1 MKKILLSASV
11 VASLFAQP
19 TVEELQ
25 QQINSL
31 QKQLQEVKANQQ
43 KVEKKV
49 KYQNDRYYKKVGPIV
64 SNTHLF
70 FDADLRTTFD
80 YLYQK
85 TKNNNIYTNNIFTN
99 RLILSGVAQP
109 ADNLKFNLKIE
120 ANEMFGMNNNDANS
134 QYNNISWVANETPD
148 DTNIRIKEAY
158 FNYWFGKD
166 NGYMFSAGRRPATNG
181 YPANLREGDR
191 AESPVAHLVNME
203 FDGFSFLITNTA
215 MSNWSDKFSDW
226 GTSLKF
232 CAGRG
237 YSSSNGKW
245 PNNGSPAYSKDNLGI
260 TDFAGFILI
269 PYDNGQYAVWSENIW
284 AWNMKGYNTS
294 GNMDDLGDY
303 FGSNLLFKADGVGDS
318 ISDFL
323 DDTKAFISLAVS
335 QTKPFSGKQMLGASD
350 NKLGGS
356 IWIGADM
363 PGLNDNDRWG
373 VNFVRGTKY
382 WRNMTYGEDTLV
394 GSIAA
399 VRGNAYEVYYNK
411 QIIPHLTTG
420 LRATLINYKYAG
432 SEAFFG
438 EGSNPY
444 TTKDYVKRAS
454 DIRAYIRYNF

>member
-1 MKKILLSASV
+1 MKKFLLAGSV

-19 TVEELQ
+19 TIEELQ
-25 QQINSL
+25 QQIQSL
-31 QKQLQEVKANQQ
+31 QKQLQEVKAN
-43 KVEKKV
+43 VNS
-49 KYQNDRYYKKVGPIV
+49 QNDRYYKKVAPIV

-80 YLYQK
+80 YIYQES
-85 TKNNNIYTNNIFTN
+85 TKDDKYANNIFTN

-120 ANEMFGMNNNDANS
+120 ANEMFGMNSNDYNS

-158 FNYWFGKD
+158 FNYWFGED

-191 AESPVAHLVNME
+191 AESPIAHLVNME

-215 MSNWSDKFSDW
+215 MSDWSDKFSDW

-245 PNNGSPAYSKDNLGI
+245 PSNGVAYSKDKLGI
-260 TDFAGFILI
+260 TDFAGFILV
-269 PYDNGQYAVWSENIW
+269 PYDDGQYAVWSENIW

-303 FGSNLLFKADGVGDS
+303 FGSNLLFKADGIGDG

-323 DDTKAFISLAVS
+323 DSTKAFISLAVS
-335 QTKPFSGKQMLGASD
+335 KTNPFSGKQMLGATD
-350 NKLGGS
+350 GKFGES
-356 IWIGADM
+356 IWVGGDM
-363 PGLNDNDRWG
+363 PGIGDNDRWG
-373 VNFVRGTKY
+373 VNFVAGSKY

-399 VRGNAYEVYYNK
+399 VRGEAYDIYYNK
-411 QIIPHLTTG
+411 EIIPHLTTG
-420 LRATLINYKYAG
+420 LRATYLKYNNAG
-432 SEAFFG
+432 SDAFFG
-438 EGSNPY
+438 VNSNPNQSNY
-444 TTKDYVKRAS
+444 IKKAT

>member
-1 MKKILLSASV
+1 MKKFLLAGSV

-31 QKQLQEVKANQQ
+31 QKQLKEVKAN
-43 KVEKKV
+43 VES
-49 KYQNDRYYKKVGPIV
+49 QNSRYYKKVGPIV

-80 YLYQK
+80 YIYQE
-85 TKNNNIYTNNIFTN
+85 TKNGDKYANNIFTN

-120 ANEMFGMNNNDANS
+120 ANEMFGMNSNDANS

-158 FNYWFGKD
+158 FNYWFGED

-245 PNNGSPAYSKDNLGI
+245 PANGVAYSKDNLGI

-269 PYDNGQYAVWSENIW
+269 PYDNGQYAIWSENIW

-294 GNMDDLGDY
+294 GKMDDLGNY
-303 FGSNLLFKADGVGDS
+303 FGSNLLFKADGIGDS

-323 DDTKAFISLAVS
+323 DDTKAFVSLAVS
-335 QTKPFSGKQMLGASD
+335 KTSPFSGKQMLGASD
-350 NKLGGS
+350 SKFGES
-356 IWIGADM
+356 VWVGADM
-363 PGLNDNDRWG
+363 PGIGDNDRWG
-373 VNFVRGTKY
+373 VNFVAGSKY

-399 VRGNAYEVYYNK
+399 VRGQAYDIYYNK

-420 LRATLINYKYAG
+420 LRATFLKYNNAG

-438 EGSNPY
+438 VGSNPEQPN
-444 TTKDYVKRAS
+444 YVEKAT